1 MAYAPTGFGTRARA
15 RARAPQQVVDR
26 STELLSFDVPQRHF
40 ECREGRVK
48 NRSISPEAGLPLS
61 FDCSRDVMGAVP
73 HHTFTDCGQGLLNLV
88 VKVSNRFTP
97 SDFTIIG
104 FDAE

>member
-1 MAYAPTGFGTRARA
+1 M
-15 RARAPQQVVDR
+15 
-26 STELLSFDVPQRHF
+26 LSFDVPQRHF
-40 ECREGRVK
+40 ESGEGCVK
-48 NRSISPEAGLPLS
+48 DWPISPEAGLPLS

-73 HHTFTDCGQGLLNLV
+73 NYTFTDCGQGLLNLV
-88 VKVSNRFTP
+88 VKVSNGFTP

>member
-1 MAYAPTGFGTRARA
+1 
-15 RARAPQQVVDR
+15 
-26 STELLSFDVPQRHF
+26 
-40 ECREGRVK
+40 
-48 NRSISPEAGLPLS
+48 S

-88 VKVSNRFTP
+88 VKVSNGFTP